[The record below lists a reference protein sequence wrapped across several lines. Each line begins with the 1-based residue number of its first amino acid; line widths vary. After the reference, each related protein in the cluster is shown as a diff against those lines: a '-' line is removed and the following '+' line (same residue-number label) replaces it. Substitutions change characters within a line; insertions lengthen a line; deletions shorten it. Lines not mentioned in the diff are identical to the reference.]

1 MTRGDRRKS
10 GAPTRF
16 GFGGDNH
23 GSKLTIMR
31 QKRNTE
37 SMQNAVPFSARR
49 KNPAA
54 VRMAAIEIQAAN
66 PSSPREAAEIISGWS
81 YTPRE
86 PSSSS
91 TGSRRRSK
99 KIRARKTRDR
109 SSTKK
114 PHRFRPGT
122 VALREIR
129 KFQKV

>member
-1 MTRGDRRKS
+1 M
-10 GAPTRF
+10 
-16 GFGGDNH
+16 
-23 GSKLTIMR
+23 
-31 QKRNTE
+31 E
-37 SMQNAVPFSARR
+37 
-49 KNPAA
+49 
-54 VRMAAIEIQAAN
+54 AIEIQAAN

-91 TGSRRRSK
+91 TSSRRSK

>member
-1 MTRGDRRKS
+1 MTRRDRRKS
-10 GAPTRF
+10 GAPARF

-86 PSSSS
+86 PSSSTS
-91 TGSRRRSK
+91 SRRSK